1 VADALAAEDLRRSM
15 VFRPEIFFEIPPT
28 DGGPLHT
35 AGVPLVNYLT
45 APMYLF
51 DSCDTLD
58 KIHRPS
64 LVPVTR
70 AVTRIIGSTSGR
82 TAAEVRAAVRPSGI
96 EPAIP
101 QSPAP

>member
-1 VADALAAEDLRRSM
+1 M
-15 VFRPEIFFEIPPT
+15 VFRPEVFFEIPPT

-35 AGVPLVNYLT
+35 AGVPLVNFLT

-70 AVTRIIGSTSGR
+70 AVTRIIGSTAER
-82 TAAEVRAAVRPSGI
+82 TAAGVRAAVV
-96 EPAIP
+96 PAGGPP
-101 QSPAP
+101 QF